1 MNSKIKILTK
11 SELQALPTHR
21 LLAYLKKLNTCHTT
35 PDWEIR
41 SAKSE
46 LTKESEAWK
55 NLHAMVKE
63 ILATRPHVKKK
74 KARKQK

>member
-11 SELQALPTHR
+11 SQLQALPTHR
-21 LLAYLKKLNTCHTT
+21 LLAYLKKLNTCHTA
-35 PDWEIR
+35 PDWDTASGR
-41 SAKSE
+41 E

-63 ILATRPHVKKK
+63 ILATRPHIKKKK
-74 KARKQK
+74 KARK